1 MLVHY
6 IEDDDLDASVVKR
19 AAKTNDTLDVT
30 VSKSLEDLSD
40 RLAAKPV
47 DCILLDVL
55 RPESVSLEDDIAQ
68 VRQHTDAP
76 IVFITGGNASDLRLH
91 ATRIGADAV
100 IDKED
105 ISPAVLKQI
114 FYNIGARHQAVAQQI
129 ESEPTTSEMKTGKA
143 SSQSGVPAISLNYL
157 TDGLSVLHEI
167 MKDNGH
173 DRTAD
178 FVQELL
184 ETSEAIRAYL
194 TSDLSE
200 TAEVALHT
208 ILRRMQSRAREIA
221 KTKKIRF
228 SMECDK
234 TWYKQAGDATLSRLG
249 FQHFIE
255 GALRACPANSQLL
268 FFAACHGEGVKLMLY
283 VDSQLLPG
291 PSIFFDDNA
300 PDCTISQEAHSSL
313 RLGAAILGI
322 KPENLKVTTTGNDQM
337 VTVIL

>member
-6 IEDDDLDASVVKR
+6 IEDDDLDASVLKR

-55 RPESVSLEDDIAQ
+55 RPESVSIEDDIAR
-68 VRQHTDAP
+68 VRQLTDAP
-76 IVFITGGNASDLRLH
+76 IVFITGGNASELRLQ
-91 ATRIGADAV
+91 AARIGADAV

-114 FYNIGARHQAVAQQI
+114 FYNIGARHQAVAQQYQ
-129 ESEPTTSEMKTGKA
+129 SEHAVFNDETDSTAQQGK
-143 SSQSGVPAISLNYL
+143 VPAISLSYL

-184 ETSEAIRAYL
+184 ETSEAISAYL
-194 TSDLSE
+194 TSDLSA
-200 TAEVALHT
+200 TAQVALHT

-221 KTKKIRF
+221 RSKKIRF

-234 TWYKQAGDATLSRLG
+234 TWYHQAGDATLSRLG

-283 VDSQLLPG
+283 FDSQLLPG

-300 PDCTISQEAHSSL
+300 PGSTLPKEAHSSL

-322 KPENLKVTTTGNDQM
+322 KPENLKITTTGSDQM
-337 VTVIL
+337 ITVIL